1 MCITRLGLQSA
12 NQHKVANIV
21 AYIDWFNR
29 LGCVSS
35 LSLLPQALGRCVI
48 WLFGWLTQDLPRELC
63 RGLVATE
70 ICRQSQK
77 KKRVKVIEFWVEV
90 GKACKGL
97 RNYNSMMAIISA
109 LNMTSV
115 SRYVIADSLHTFA
128 LGPGYAI

>member
-1 MCITRLGLQSA
+1 M
-12 NQHKVANIV
+12 
-21 AYIDWFNR
+21 
-29 LGCVSS
+29 
-35 LSLLPQALGRCVI
+35 
-48 WLFGWLTQDLPRELC
+48 C

-115 SRYVIADSLHTFA
+115 SRYVISDRAWCCRPGCRTLEYRV
-128 LGPGYAI
+128 GYAID